1 MNSQITQLKDDLN
14 LLKQNEIQKM
24 NDLEPT
30 NQTRKFYISIGKIVA
45 FEAII
50 SKINLIINSSNQKQD
65 Y

>member
-1 MNSQITQLKDDLN
+1 MNNQITQLKDDLN

-30 NQTRKFYISIGKIVA
+30 NQTRKFYISIGKIIA

-50 SKINLIINSSNQKQD
+50 TKINSLINATDEK